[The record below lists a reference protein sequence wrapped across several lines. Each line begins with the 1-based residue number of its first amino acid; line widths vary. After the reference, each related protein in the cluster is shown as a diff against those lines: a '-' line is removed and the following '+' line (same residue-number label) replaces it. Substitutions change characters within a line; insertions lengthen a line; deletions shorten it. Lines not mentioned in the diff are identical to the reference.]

1 MVKTTVDTTSDRSV
15 RSSTILQRTIHKTI
29 AKKPKK
35 PREKKQ
41 VARVSE
47 EVASSSTPP
56 PPESPTSS
64 EMSAVPAEVLS
75 ALSTE
80 QRTALEKYIKTVT
93 TAPQKLVIP
102 PIKVKQLNPNL
113 QIPKYDPLKKTA
125 NSYLDDLE
133 SYFKHQ
139 GFEQDDFLD
148 LLPSVLEEHRKS
160 WFRHKKKSGYDWSK
174 FRDDFK
180 QQFDNASEQQRR
192 EHYLNTRRQRDDEP
206 VESFIW
212 EMFELGQQVNPLEP
226 MRNSVQR
233 CKQALVPR
241 LRLAIGELSHTTPE
255 ALINRCKEV
264 LRDLRAVD
272 ASEGRRTR
280 LPPSTPNSNENKWRD
295 RERHQGENY
304 RKQYFNNNPPQYG
317 NGNQSNGNRQD
328 RDSNRGN
335 RQDGD
340 ANRED
345 NRNNQK
351 MTKQEFRNETRPRY
365 GRQPPRTG
373 NRHAD
378 KECYRC
384 KKKGHISRVCK
395 ATAFFFDE
403 EDEKKEEGGAQGGGS
418 DSSNLNDKG
427 GH

>member
-1 MVKTTVDTTSDRSV
+1 MVKTTVDTTIDRSV
-15 RSSTILQRTIHKTI
+15 RSSTILQRTILKTI
-29 AKKPKK
+29 AKKPKT

-47 EVASSSTPP
+47 EVASSSSTPP

-64 EMSAVPAEVLS
+64 EMSAVPADVLS

-80 QRTALEKYIKTVT
+80 QRTALEKYIKTVA
-93 TAPQKLVIP
+93 TAPQKL
-102 PIKVKQLNPNL
+102 
-113 QIPKYDPLKKTA
+113 
-125 NSYLDDLE
+125 
-133 SYFKHQ
+133 
-139 GFEQDDFLD
+139 
-148 LLPSVLEEHRKS
+148 
-160 WFRHKKKSGYDWSK
+160 
-174 FRDDFK
+174 
-180 QQFDNASEQQRR
+180 
-192 EHYLNTRRQRDDEP
+192 
-206 VESFIW
+206 
-212 EMFELGQQVNPLEP
+212 
-226 MRNSVQR
+226 
-233 CKQALVPR
+233 
-241 LRLAIGELSHTTPE
+241 
-255 ALINRCKEV
+255 
-264 LRDLRAVD
+264 
-272 ASEGRRTR
+272 
-280 LPPSTPNSNENKWRD
+280 
-295 RERHQGENY
+295 RHQGDNC
-304 RKQYFNNNPPQYG
+304 RKQYFNNNQQQYG

-365 GRQPPRTG
+365 GRQPPRTE

-384 KKKGHISRVCK
+384 NKKGHISRDCK

-418 DSSNLNDKG
+418 DPSNLNDKG

>member
-47 EVASSSTPP
+47 EVASSSSTLPP
-56 PPESPTSS
+56 PVSPTSS

-80 QRTALEKYIKTVT
+80 QRTALEKYIKTVA

-102 PIKVKQLNPNL
+102 PIK
-113 QIPKYDPLKKTA
+113 
-125 NSYLDDLE
+125 
-133 SYFKHQ
+133 
-139 GFEQDDFLD
+139 
-148 LLPSVLEEHRKS
+148 
-160 WFRHKKKSGYDWSK
+160 
-174 FRDDFK
+174 
-180 QQFDNASEQQRR
+180 
-192 EHYLNTRRQRDDEP
+192 
-206 VESFIW
+206 
-212 EMFELGQQVNPLEP
+212 
-226 MRNSVQR
+226 
-233 CKQALVPR
+233 ALVPR

-304 RKQYFNNNPPQYG
+304 RKQYFNNNQQQYG

-365 GRQPPRTG
+365 GRQPPRTE

-384 KKKGHISRVCK
+384 KKKGHISRDCK

-418 DSSNLNDKG
+418 DPSNLNDKG